1 MKKMKLL
8 NLSLLSIFICLA
20 VACKKDV
27 APPLIHG
34 EPITGTPPTPDPD
47 DTDPDPDSTDPIIT
61 KIFDNADLTDDW
73 GQTGTNSLN
82 TEDKKE
88 GVASVKFTITSG
100 LDLRMQKKLTRPII
114 TQLTKET
121 AQLNFWLWI
130 EDASKLDLR
139 TGQIEI
145 TSSGGPDV
153 NEFNWPTAS
162 LSLKDGW
169 NEVKLAVSQAS
180 ASGDGGA
187 DLDAI
192 NFFRMYFKLTEAT
205 TTPFS
210 VAIDDVKFVVAEV
223 TTDPVDH
230 LLLDACDDITGWN
243 RGMAAEL
250 LLNTVDKKVGTGSL
264 SFIFKNKPDGTPTST
279 VEGGSGA
286 LEFKKAF
293 VTPSNPEID
302 FEDGKFTFWLWI
314 ADVSEIDWA
323 AKNSQIELSSSG
335 GPDKDEIH
343 WFPSQIENPQNGW
356 NKVELKLS
364 EGEAQGGTID
374 LANINFFRIYLRAT
388 GLVSAENPLTVGI
401 DHLRFEKE

>member
-1 MKKMKLL
+1 MRIL
-8 NLSLLSIFICLA
+8 NLSLLSILICLFT
-20 VACKKDV
+20 ACVKDV
-27 APPLIHG
+27 PPPLIHG
-34 EPITGTPPTPDPD
+34 EPIKGTPQNPDPD
-47 DTDPDPDSTDPIIT
+47 DTNPDPIAPIIT

-73 GQTGTNSLN
+73 GHAGTNSLN

-88 GVASVKFTITSG
+88 GAASVKFTITSG
-100 LDLRMQKKLTRPII
+100 VDLRMQKKLTRPII

-130 EDASKLDLR
+130 EDAGKLDLS

-162 LSLKDGW
+162 LSLQNGW
-169 NEVKLAVSQAS
+169 NEVKLKVSQAS

-192 NFFRMYFKLTEAT
+192 NFFRMYFKLKEAT
-205 TTPFS
+205 TTSFS
-210 VAIDDVKFVVAEV
+210 FAVDDIKFVEAEV
-223 TTDPVDH
+223 TTNPVDNT
-230 LLLDACDDITGWN
+230 LLDACDDITGWN
-243 RGMAAEL
+243 RGTATEFS
-250 LLNTVDKKVGTGSL
+250 LNTVDKKVGTGSL
-264 SFIFKNKPDGTPTST
+264 SFIYKNKPDGTPTST
-279 VEGGSGA
+279 IEGGSGA

-293 VTPSNPEID
+293 ATALNPEIT

-314 ADVSEIDWA
+314 ADVNEVDWA
-323 AKNSQIELSSSG
+323 AGNSQIELSSSG

-356 NKVELKLS
+356 TKVELKLS

-374 LANINFFRIYLRAT
+374 LTNINFFRLYLRAKVE
-388 GLVSAENPLTVGI
+388 VSSDSPLTVGI
-401 DHLRFEKE
+401 DHLKFEKE